1 MAKKGPKSMTA
12 EHKEA
17 LAAGRTESKAVKDY
31 LNALEANRPKRG
43 RRRTPESI
51 DRRLAAL
58 NEQIPAAEPFQRL
71 SLIQERVDLE
81 RELAAL
87 TSGPGVDL
95 SDLEKG
101 FVKVARSYA
110 ERKGISYA
118 SWREVGVPAAVL
130 SKAGINRTA

>member
-51 DRRLAAL
+51 ERRLAAL
-58 NEQIPAAEPFQRL
+58 NEQIPGAEPFQRL

-81 RELAAL
+81 RELDAL
-87 TSGPGVDL
+87 TSGSGVDL
-95 SDLEKG
+95 SELEKG

-118 SWREVGVPAAVL
+118 AWREVGVPAATL
-130 SKAGINRTA
+130 KSAGITRGL

>member
-51 DRRLAAL
+51 ERRLAAL
-58 NEQIPAAEPFQRL
+58 NEQIPESEPFQRL

-87 TSGPGVDL
+87 TSGSGVDL

-118 SWREVGVPAAVL
+118 AWREVGVPAATL
-130 SKAGINRTA
+130 KAAGISRSL

>member
-1 MAKKGPKSMTA
+1 MAKKGPKTMSA

-43 RRRTPESI
+43 RKRTPESI
-51 DRRLAAL
+51 NKRLTAL
-58 NEQIPAAEPFQRL
+58 NEQIPTADPFQRL

-81 RELAAL
+81 NELATL
-87 TSGPGVDL
+87 TSGTGVDTEA
-95 SDLEKG
+95 LEKG
-101 FVKVARSYA
+101 FVKVARSYG

-118 SWREVGVPAAVL
+118 AWREVGVPAATL
-130 SKAGINRTA
+130 KAAGISRAQ

>member
-58 NEQIPAAEPFQRL
+58 NEQIPEAEPFQRL

-87 TSGPGVDL
+87 TSGSGVDL
-95 SDLEKG
+95 PDLEKG

-118 SWREVGVPAAVL
+118 AWREVGVPAATL
-130 SKAGINRTA
+130 KAAGISRSL

>member
-1 MAKKGPKSMTA
+1 MAKKGPKSMSA

-51 DRRLAAL
+51 DRRLVAL
-58 NEQIPAAEPFQRL
+58 NEQIPEAEPFQRL

-87 TSGPGVDL
+87 TSRSGVDL

-118 SWREVGVPAAVL
+118 AWREVGVPAATL
-130 SKAGINRTA
+130 KAAGISRSL